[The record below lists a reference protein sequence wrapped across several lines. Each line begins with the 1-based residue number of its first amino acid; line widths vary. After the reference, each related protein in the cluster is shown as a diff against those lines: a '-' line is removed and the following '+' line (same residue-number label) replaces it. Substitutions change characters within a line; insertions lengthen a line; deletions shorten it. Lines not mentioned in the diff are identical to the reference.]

1 MAGVPGNMTGSDPS
15 AVPRRGRAV
24 RPRLSA
30 SLILLRGPKDNPQ
43 ILMGRRAAGH
53 GFMPSK
59 IVFPG
64 GRVERSDSFAPVAT
78 PLPPEISAVLERHL
92 HPRRA
97 HAVAAAAI
105 RETFE
110 ETGLMLARPA
120 AAARAPR
127 GWEAFAAHGLGA
139 DCAPLRLVARAITPP
154 YHHKRF
160 DAWFFLA
167 RADDLVDLPHHDAS
181 GELEDLAWLSF
192 AQARASD
199 IPRITAMILDEVRRR
214 LEQPDAPVPWYSM
227 PRGRH
232 RRDFL

>member
-1 MAGVPGNMTGSDPS
+1 MERPRHSGNDPS
-15 AVPRRGRAV
+15 GKPRQGRAV

-30 SLILLRGPKDNPQ
+30 SLILLRGSRGAPRV
-43 ILMGRRAAGH
+43 LMGKRAAGH

-78 PLPPEISAVLERHL
+78 PLPPESAAALGRHL
-92 HPRRA
+92 RGRRA

-110 ETGLMLARPA
+110 ETGLMLARPV
-120 AAARAPR
+120 RTQKAPK
-127 GWEAFAAHGLGA
+127 GWEAFAASGLGA
-139 DCAPLRLVARAITPP
+139 DFGALHLIARAITPP

-167 RADDLVDLPHHDAS
+167 RADDLVDLPHHNAS
-181 GELEDLAWLSF
+181 GELEELAWLSLDE
-192 AQARASD
+192 ALSSD
-199 IPRITAMILDEVRRR
+199 IPRITAMILDDVRRR
-214 LEQPDAPVPWYSM
+214 LKQPDAPVPWYSM